1 VGINTTSGN
10 VSGILIDIGSNPIPA
25 ANQKPNNMKYN
36 QRNALYLAIIVAIF
50 LFGESVI
57 EYLFSNI

>member
-1 VGINTTSGN
+1 
-10 VSGILIDIGSNPIPA
+10 
-25 ANQKPNNMKYN
+25 MKYN

-50 LFGESVI
+50 LFGESLI